1 MGCVMFHI
9 LYETKEIFVR
19 KILDPIKITNPS
31 RKNFAN
37 NKNKEISDSAKIEYR
52 IDELAKNAESKKQ
65 KNKGLD
71 LRVDFELDDHRILW
85 FR

>member
-1 MGCVMFHI
+1 MFHI

-19 KILDPIKITNPS
+19 KILEPIKITNPS
-31 RKNFAN
+31 RKNIAK

-65 KNKGLD
+65 KNKGLG
-71 LRVDFELDDHRILW
+71 LKVNLELDDQRTLW

>member
-1 MGCVMFHI
+1 MGCVIFHI
-9 LYETKEIFVR
+9 LYETKEIFVK
-19 KILDPIKITNPS
+19 KILEPIKITNPS

-65 KNKGLD
+65 KNKGLY
-71 LRVDFELDDHRILW
+71 LKVNLELEDQRILW

>member
-1 MGCVMFHI
+1 MGCVMFQI
-9 LYETKEIFVR
+9 LYETKEIFVK

-37 NKNKEISDSAKIEYR
+37 NKNKEILDSVKIEYR

-65 KNKGLD
+65 KNKGLY
-71 LRVDFELDDHRILW
+71 LKVNLELEDQRILW

>member
-1 MGCVMFHI
+1 MGCIMFHI
-9 LYETKEIFVR
+9 LNEIKEIFVK
-19 KILDPIKITNPS
+19 KILEPIKITNPS
-31 RKNFAN
+31 RKNFAK
-37 NKNKEISDSAKIEYR
+37 NKKKEISESAKIEYR

-71 LRVDFELDDHRILW
+71 LKVNLELDDQRTLW